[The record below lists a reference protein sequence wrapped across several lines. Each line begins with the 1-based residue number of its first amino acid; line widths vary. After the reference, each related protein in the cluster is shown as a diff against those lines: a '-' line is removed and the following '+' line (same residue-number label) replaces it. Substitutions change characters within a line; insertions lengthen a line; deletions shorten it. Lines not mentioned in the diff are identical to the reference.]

1 MLRKRPLTLYD
12 AMKEKTVNSKGI
24 AATYDASATLH
35 PCSLLE
41 TEEEAGQEDSSGI
54 HYVG

>member
-12 AMKEKTVNSKGI
+12 AIQEKTVNSKGM
-24 AATYDASATLH
+24 AATHGACATLH

-41 TEEEAGQEDSSGI
+41 TEEEAGQENSSGI
-54 HYVG
+54 HYMG

>member
-24 AATYDASATLH
+24 AATHGASATLH
-35 PCSLLE
+35 PCSLLD
-41 TEEEAGQEDSSGI
+41 EEAGQEDSSGI